1 MARSSPRGLI
11 SPDTLRRVGPS
22 QFFQETVAELRKS
35 VWPTREET
43 VRLTWIVILISGIAS
58 FLLAGL
64 DFVLE
69 ETFVE
74 YVLR

>member
-11 SPDTLRRVGPS
+11 SPDTLRRVGPI